1 MSSKIKLSALV
12 VFIISLGFIRDYFFV
27 NINWIL
33 MTITNGRRNQA
44 LDEFHF
50 LLNWTPDE
58 INNLKWVLTFVFSGL
73 FMAVTYLIVRISF
86 QNKLFNRITVYSY
99 LGILFFAF
107 GLYFLSFLVGMTDNL
122 YGIIRTIMGIAQSF
136 MPLMI
141 LYILFKFL
149 PDSKKDNLA

>member
-1 MSSKIKLSALV
+1 
-12 VFIISLGFIRDYFFV
+12 
-27 NINWIL
+27 

-58 INNLKWVLTFVFSGL
+58 INNLKWVLTFLFSGL
-73 FMAVTYLIVRISF
+73 FMVTTYLIIRFSF
-86 QNKLFNRITVYSY
+86 QKKLFNQITIISY
-99 LGILFFAF
+99 LAILVFAF
-107 GLYFLSFLVGMTDNL
+107 GLYFLSFLLGMTDNL
-122 YGIIRTIMGIAQSF
+122 YGVIRTVMGIAQSF

-149 PDSKKDNLA
+149 PETTKVNGR

>member
-1 MSSKIKLSALV
+1 MSAKIKISALV
-12 VFIISLGFIRDYFFV
+12 VFIISLGFIRDYFFM

-50 LLNWTPDE
+50 LLNWTPAE
-58 INNLKWVLTFVFSGL
+58 INTLKWVLTFGFSAL
-73 FMAVTYLIVRISF
+73 FMSVTYLIIRMSF
-86 QNKLFNRITVYSY
+86 QNKLFNQITVYGY
-99 LGILFFAF
+99 LGILVFAF
-107 GLYFLSFLVGMTDNL
+107 GLYFLSFVFGMSDNL

-149 PDSKKDNLA
+149 PTSKQEKLT